1 MINSAPVT
9 ATDRARVLSQA
20 VVEAAARLQLRTGVL
35 RAVLGISQPTASR
48 LLHGQY
54 RIPPESKT
62 WELAALFVRL
72 YRALFAMVG
81 GNDELARAWLES
93 PNRAFGDRPPLE
105 VIQRIDG
112 LLHACEYVDAHRARV

>member
-1 MINSAPVT
+1 MIEPAAAPN
-9 ATDRARVLSQA
+9 DERARVLSQA
-20 VVEAAARLQLRTGVL
+20 VVEAADRLQLRTGVL
-35 RAVLGISQPTASR
+35 RQILGISQPTASR
-48 LLHGQY
+48 LLHGRY

-81 GNDELARAWLES
+81 GNDELARLWLES
-93 PNRAFGDRPPLE
+93 PNRAFGDRAPVEL
-105 VIQRIDG
+105 IQRIDG

>member
-1 MINSAPVT
+1 MNKPAL
-9 ATDRARVLSQA
+9 ADADDRARVLSQA

-48 LLHGQY
+48 LLHGHY
-54 RIPPESKT
+54 RIPSESKT

-81 GNDELARAWLES
+81 GNDELARVWLES

-105 VIQRIDG
+105 AIQRIDG
-112 LLHACEYVDAHRARV
+112 LIHACEYVDAHRARV

>member
-1 MINSAPVT
+1 MLDPASAN
-9 ATDRARVLSQA
+9 ADDRARVLSRA
-20 VVEAAARLQLRTGVL
+20 VVEAAARLQLRPGVL
-35 RAVLGISQPTASR
+35 RQVLGISQPTASR
-48 LLHGQY
+48 LLHGRYQ
-54 RIPPESKT
+54 IPPESKT

-81 GNDELARAWLES
+81 GNDEFARLWLET
-93 PNRAFGDRPPLE
+93 PNRAFDDRAPAE

>member
-1 MINSAPVT
+1 MIYPASAT
-9 ATDRARVLSQA
+9 AEERARVLSQA
-20 VVEAAARLQLRTGVL
+20 VVEAAARLRVRTAVL
-35 RAVLGISQPTASR
+35 RQVLGISQPTASR
-48 LLHGQY
+48 LLHGHY
-54 RIPPESKT
+54 RLSPDSKT

-105 VIQRIDG
+105 AIQRIDG